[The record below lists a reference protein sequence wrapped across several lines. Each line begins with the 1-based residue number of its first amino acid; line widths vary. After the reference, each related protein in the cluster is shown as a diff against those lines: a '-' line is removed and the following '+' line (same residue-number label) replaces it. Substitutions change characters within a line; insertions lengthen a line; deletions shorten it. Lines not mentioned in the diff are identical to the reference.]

1 MLLNGNITA
10 DSLNLDT
17 TQMYGRGQIHV
28 PAALLGTSLTG
39 GGVHPTAVLDTIL
52 PCHIS
57 ILPTERRAVLHDTG
71 VGTQQPEEG
80 KWNARWRS
88 WLRHFATSRKVA
100 GSIPDGVTTI
110 FNDIILPAAQWPWV

>member
-1 MLLNGNITA
+1 LNGNITA
-10 DSLNLDT
+10 DSLNFDT

-39 GGVHPTAVLDTIL
+39 CGVHPTAVLDTIL

-57 ILPTERRAVLHDTG
+57 ILSTEWRAVLHDTG
-71 VGTQQPEEG
+71 VGIQQPKAG
-80 KWNARWRS
+80 KWDARWRC
-88 WLRHFATSRKVA
+88 WLRHFATSWKVA
-100 GSIPDGVTTI
+100 GSIPDGITTV

>member
-1 MLLNGNITA
+1 MGKRWNLNLNRHPYANTDASCPFTTQVLLNGNITA
-10 DSLNLDT
+10 DSLNFDT
-17 TQMYGRGQIHV
+17 TQMYVRGQIHV

-57 ILPTERRAVLHDTG
+57 ILSTERRAVLHDTA

-80 KWNARWRS
+80 K
-88 WLRHFATSRKVA
+88 
-100 GSIPDGVTTI
+100 
-110 FNDIILPAAQWPWV
+110 